1 MEVQKASPAPET
13 KTEHTSILPPP
24 SDFGLQDGWT
34 NVAIGKVSNP
44 NADFVS
50 PRFDLSASADG
61 FSAQGDNLLFV
72 YKANMTNEM
81 DATLILNPPI
91 LAGNVC
97 GVMARE
103 SEKPNA
109 AFLFIGYSPS
119 KIIEY
124 RRDGKGHFDST
135 TNEIPQDY
143 QFKQLHFRIK
153 VDGKNIVSQFTSD
166 PINWQTGSLSN
177 PVSKN
182 GLMMAGMA
190 VSSGSLSSKVV
201 AKFGA
206 VSGN

>member
-1 MEVQKASPAPET
+1 
-13 KTEHTSILPPP
+13 
-24 SDFGLQDGWT
+24 
-34 NVAIGKVSNP
+34 
-44 NADFVS
+44 
-50 PRFDLSASADG
+50 
-61 FSAQGDNLLFV
+61 
-72 YKANMTNEM
+72 MTNEV
-81 DATLILNPPI
+81 DAKLILNQPI

-103 SEKPNA
+103 SEKTNA
-109 AFLFIGYSPS
+109 AFLFIGYSPA

-124 RRDGKGHFDST
+124 RRDGKGQFHS
-135 TNEIPQDY
+135 NEISLDY
-143 QFKQLHFRIK
+143 QVKQLHFRIK

-177 PVSKN
+177 PVSKT
-182 GLMMAGMA
+182 GLMMSGMA